1 MCLHDAQM
9 DISSRRLRLASARVW
24 RVCAPWDRAQRAAGL
39 SADRPSERQWI
50 RRRALTPSTVASP
63 ASAVALLLLVVAAPA
78 KAQQGEDTLRPNAAY
93 LEIFGNG
100 GVYSFNYERALKSV
114 RLRVG
119 MAQWEAVDFLGSEG
133 STTVLT
139 VPFTVHVLRGRGT
152 NHLELGGGFLA
163 GHRAT
168 EARFAG
174 PSGSFVSLVGVL
186 GYRRQH
192 PEGRFV
198 FRAGFTPFFGLGSEV
213 DAYPDKGF
221 LPSCGVS
228 FGVAF

>member
-24 RVCAPWDRAQRAAGL
+24 RVCVPWDRAQRAAGL
-39 SADRPSERQWI
+39 SADQPSARQWI
-50 RRRALTPSTVASP
+50 GRRALAALTVGSR

-100 GVYSFNYERALKSV
+100 GVYSFNYERVLKSV

-139 VPFTVHVLRGRGT
+139 VPFTVHVLR
-152 NHLELGGGFLA
+152 
-163 GHRAT
+163 
-168 EARFAG
+168 
-174 PSGSFVSLVGVL
+174 
-186 GYRRQH
+186 H

-198 FRAGFTPFFGLGSEV
+198 FRAGFTPFFGLGSEE